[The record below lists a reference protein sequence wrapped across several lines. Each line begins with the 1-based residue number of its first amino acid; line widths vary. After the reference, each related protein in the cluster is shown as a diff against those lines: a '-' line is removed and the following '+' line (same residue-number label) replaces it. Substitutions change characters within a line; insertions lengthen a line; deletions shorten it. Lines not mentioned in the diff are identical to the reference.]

1 MPLNDQDININFCSI
16 LGLYFSKNNDQH
28 SALSM
33 FIGEFNVK
41 CAKCWATDKNNAV
54 GLELNNITKTG
65 YSQMNHKQ
73 THFINELPS
82 FIDLIFYFKY
92 QFCKKL
98 WLFSEFQCMWSFNVP
113 FTGMFGIANANTEII
128 WKTISMSIKMQ
139 MKNAKHW
146 LKIYWTFSKMLFP
159 TKPWTFD
166 SRTPDWM
173 N

>member
-16 LGLYFSKNNDQH
+16 LGLFFSKNNDQH

-82 FIDLIFYFKY
+82 FIDLIFISSTSFAKNCDFSVNFNVCEVSMYLSLGCLGLQMQILRLFE
-92 QFCKKL
+92 KL
-98 WLFSEFQCMWSFNVP
+98 FQC
-113 FTGMFGIANANTEII
+113 
-128 WKTISMSIKMQ
+128 Q
-139 MKNAKHW
+139 
-146 LKIYWTFSKMLFP
+146 SKC
-159 TKPWTFD
+159 K
-166 SRTPDWM
+166 
-173 N
+173 